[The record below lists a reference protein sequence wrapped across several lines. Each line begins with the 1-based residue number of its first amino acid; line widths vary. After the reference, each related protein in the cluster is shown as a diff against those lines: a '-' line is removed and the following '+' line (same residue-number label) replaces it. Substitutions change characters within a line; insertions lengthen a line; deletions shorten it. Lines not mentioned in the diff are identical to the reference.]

1 LLIKSVR
8 YLKIKMVKMVMM
20 DKESKVRLESFIK
33 EVINRGVKEG
43 ELFEEFNKLLSKH
56 VERPKGKKYR
66 RNVVCRPVLMI
77 SDSSCDEN

>member
-1 LLIKSVR
+1 
-8 YLKIKMVKMVMM
+8 MVIM
-20 DKESKVRLESFIK
+20 DKETKVILESFIK

-43 ELFEEFNKLLSKH
+43 ELFEEFNKILSKH

-66 RNVVCRPVLMI
+66 RKAVCRPVMMI